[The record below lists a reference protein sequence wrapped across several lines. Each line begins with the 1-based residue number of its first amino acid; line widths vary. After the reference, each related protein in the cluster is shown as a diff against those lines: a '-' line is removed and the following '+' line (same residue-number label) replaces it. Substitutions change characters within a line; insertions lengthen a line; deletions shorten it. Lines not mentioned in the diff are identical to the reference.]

1 LIAGTGLALL
11 SPVQRPSATL
21 RAAVAAATL
30 LAAGVAS
37 AFGFDDLAARAQ
49 ALSQQPPRP
58 PLQAP
63 AELRALSYDQARD
76 IRFRPERGLWRDL
89 GLPFEAM
96 FFHLG
101 YVQTQAVR
109 LHELLPDGTVRPLA
123 YDPAAFDTGRTHIDP
138 AVAQDLGYAGF
149 RIHHALNSPAYKDE
163 LVVFQGASYFRALG
177 AGQRYGLSAR
187 GLAID
192 TVGGAGE
199 EFPRFS
205 EFWLQRPAPGGDR
218 VVVLAL
224 LESARATGAYRFE
237 IAPGSETVTTVR
249 ARLFLR
255 PGITTL
261 GIAPLT
267 SMFFFGE
274 NQPRAEDFRP
284 EVHDSDGLLMA
295 NGNGEWLWRPLQNP
309 ARTLV
314 SSFALRSPR
323 GFGLMQR
330 DRRFASYED
339 TEAPYER
346 RPSAWVEPVGD
357 WGEGRVELMQFP
369 TPDETHDN
377 VVAYWVPA
385 RLPAP
390 GQPLDIEWRV
400 RWQGDALTRPPGG
413 WTAQTRSGRSFAA
426 LAESERQ
433 FIVDFQG
440 PAIDAL
446 PADATVRAVASTD
459 TNAEVTEA
467 ITWRNESGRA
477 WRMALRVRLRN
488 PSQPTEL
495 RAFLQHATHTL
506 TETWT
511 HIVLPR

>member
-1 LIAGTGLALL
+1 
-11 SPVQRPSATL
+11 
-21 RAAVAAATL
+21 
-30 LAAGVAS
+30 
-37 AFGFDDLAARAQ
+37 
-49 ALSQQPPRP
+49 
-58 PLQAP
+58 
-63 AELRALSYDQARD
+63 
-76 IRFRPERGLWRDL
+76 
-89 GLPFEAM
+89 
-96 FFHLG
+96 
-101 YVQTQAVR
+101 
-109 LHELLPDGTVRPLA
+109 
-123 YDPAAFDTGRTHIDP
+123 
-138 AVAQDLGYAGF
+138 
-149 RIHHALNSPAYKDE
+149 
-163 LVVFQGASYFRALG
+163 
-177 AGQRYGLSAR
+177 
-187 GLAID
+187 
-192 TVGGAGE
+192 VGGAGE

-205 EFWLQRPAPGGDR
+205 EFWLQRPAPGSDR

-237 IAPGSETVTTVR
+237 IVPGTETVTTVR

-255 PGITTL
+255 PGPNPIATL

-314 SSFALRSPR
+314 SAFTLRSPR

-330 DRRFASYED
+330 DRRFAAYED
-339 TEAPYER
+339 TEAHYER

-390 GQPLDIEWRV
+390 GQPLDIAWRV
-400 RWQGDALTRPPGG
+400 RWQGDAMTTPPGG
-413 WTAQTRSGRSFAA
+413 WTAQTRSGRSYAA
-426 LAESERQ
+426 LEANERQ

-459 TNAEVTEA
+459 ANAEVAEA
-467 ITWRNESGRA
+467 IAWRNESGRA
-477 WRMALRVRLRN
+477 WRMALRVRLKN
-488 PSQPTEL
+488 PAQPAEL
-495 RAFLQHATHTL
+495 RAFLQHANHTL

>member
-1 LIAGTGLALL
+1 M
-11 SPVQRPSATL
+11 QRPSALL

-30 LAAGVAS
+30 LAAGAAS

-63 AELRALSYDQARD
+63 AELRALTYDQARD
-76 IRFRPERGLWRDL
+76 IRFRPDRALWRDL

-123 YDPAAFDTGRTHIDP
+123 YDPAAFDTGRTRIDP
-138 AVAQDLGYAGF
+138 AVARDLGYAGF

-205 EFWLQRPAPGGDR
+205 EFWLQRPAPGSDR

-237 IAPGSETVTTVR
+237 IVPGTETVTTVR

-314 SSFALRSPR
+314 SSFTLRSPR

-330 DRRFASYED
+330 DRRFAAYED
-339 TEAPYER
+339 TEAHYER

-385 RLPAP
+385 QLPAP

-400 RWQGDALTRPPGG
+400 RWQGDAMTTPPGG

-426 LAESERQ
+426 LAENERQ

-446 PADATVRAVASTD
+446 AADATVRAVASTD
-459 TNAEVTEA
+459 ANAEVTEA
-467 ITWRNESGRA
+467 ISWRNESGRA

-488 PSQPTEL
+488 PAQPAEL
-495 RAFLQHATHTL
+495 RAFLQHGPHTL